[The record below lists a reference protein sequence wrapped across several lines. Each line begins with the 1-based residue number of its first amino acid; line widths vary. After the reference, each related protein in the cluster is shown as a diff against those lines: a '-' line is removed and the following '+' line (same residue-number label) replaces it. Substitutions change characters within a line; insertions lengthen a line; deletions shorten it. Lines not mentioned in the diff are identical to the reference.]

1 MFTLRSLFTCQKPIY
16 LLALLFLFSA
26 CAMIHEPY
34 YGVDEK
40 TRFHRIRE
48 GETLYGIGY
57 KTQRDF
63 RLIARWNGIQDPFKL
78 APGRVIRLF
87 PDNDRPTKT
96 TEPDS
101 RPTTNQAASS
111 TTKKPSHKNLKLL
124 WRWPL
129 KGAIAKNYRQSGKKG
144 FDIIGQY
151 GEPVRAAAAG
161 KVVYSGQGLIGY
173 GNLVIVKHDVHFLSA
188 YGSNSRILVREGDD
202 VRMGQ
207 QIAEVGLGAGK
218 QPVLHF
224 EIRKSGKP
232 VNPLF
237 YLPNP

>member
-1 MFTLRSLFTCQKPIY
+1 MFTLRPLFTRRKPIFP
-16 LLALLFLFSA
+16 LALLFLFSA

-34 YGVDEK
+34 YGLDEK
-40 TRFHRIRE
+40 TRFHRIRK

-63 RLIARWNGIQDPFKL
+63 RLIARWNGLQTPFTL
-78 APGRVIRLF
+78 APGRVIQLF

-96 TEPDS
+96 TESGS
-101 RPTTNQAASS
+101 RPTTRRAASR
-111 TTKKPSHKNLKLL
+111 TAKKPLHKYLKLL

-129 KGAIAKNYRQSGKKG
+129 KGMIATTYRQSGRKG
-144 FDIIGQY
+144 LDITGQY

-224 EIRKSGKP
+224 EIRKNGKP
-232 VNPLF
+232 VNPLVH
-237 YLPNP
+237 LPKP